1 MTGPFIIDVEGFEL
15 SPEEKNRLEHPWV
28 GGVILF
34 TRNFKDTAQLKA
46 LTAAIHAVRPGNPLL
61 ITVDHEG
68 GRIQRFREGFT
79 KLPSFRS
86 LGERLPQL
94 SDAKRSSGPEAT
106 DCAALELALSEARAA
121 GADLAFELKAVG
133 VDFSYTPV
141 LDLDYGRS
149 EVIGDRSFH
158 REPAFVSML
167 AAAMAQGL
175 AMAGFRTCGKHFPG
189 HGWAEADSHHALP
202 VDDRPLDF
210 ILQDDAWPYA
220 RLGRGRFERALLQ
233 SVMPAHVVYPQVD
246 HLPAGFSR
254 IWVTDILKGQ
264 LGFEGVVI
272 SDDLSMAGAAVFED
286 IADRCEA
293 AFAAGCDAT
302 LICNRPDLAVRALD
316 SVPARIPAFLADPGR
331 RSLARLR
338 PRSI

>member
-1 MTGPFIIDVEGFEL
+1 MSGPFIIDVEGL
-15 SPEEKNRLEHPWV
+15 ALTAEEKERLQHPWV

-34 TRNFKDTAQLKA
+34 TRNFQDTEQLKA
-46 LTAAIHAVRPGNPLL
+46 LTSAIHGLRPKDPLL

-86 LGERLPQL
+86 LGERLPAMAQGVGV
-94 SDAKRSSGPEAT
+94 SESKAS
-106 DCAALELALSEARAA
+106 DCAALELALAEARNA
-121 GADLAFELKAVG
+121 GADLAFELRAVG

-149 EVIGDRSFH
+149 QVIGDRSFH

-202 VDDRPLDF
+202 VDDRPLDA

-220 RLGRGRFERALLQ
+220 RLGRGAFERALLQ
-233 SVMPAHVVYPQVD
+233 SVMPAHVVYSQVD
-246 HLPAGFSR
+246 SLPAGFSR

-264 LGFEGVVI
+264 LGFQGVVI

-293 AFAAGCDAT
+293 AFSAGCDAT
-302 LICNRPDLAVRALD
+302 LICNRPDLSAQALD
-316 SVPARIPAFLADPGR
+316 TVPARIPAFLNDPAR
-331 RSLARLR
+331 RSLTLLR
-338 PRSI
+338 PRAL

>member
-1 MTGPFIIDVEGFEL
+1 MTGPFIIDLEGFEL
-15 SPEEKNRLEHPWV
+15 TPEEKDRLKHPWV

-34 TRNFKDTAQLKA
+34 TRNFQDVTQLKA
-46 LTAAIHAVRPGNPLL
+46 LTSALHALRPSNPLL
-61 ITVDHEG
+61 ISVDHEG

-86 LGERLPQL
+86 LGERLPAL
-94 SDAKRSSGPEAT
+94 SNATRSAGPQAS

-149 EVIGDRSFH
+149 QVIGDRSFH

-175 AMAGFRTCGKHFPG
+175 GLAGFRTCGKHFPG
-189 HGWAEADSHHALP
+189 HGWAEADSHHNLP
-202 VDDRPLDF
+202 VDDRPLDA

-220 RLGRGRFERALLQ
+220 RLGRGRFGRALLQ
-233 SVMPAHVVYPQVD
+233 AVMPAHVVYSQVD
-246 HLPAGFSR
+246 SLPAGFSR
-254 IWVTDILKGQ
+254 TWVTDILKGQ
-264 LGFEGVVI
+264 FGFEGVVI

-302 LICNRPDLAVRALD
+302 LICNRPDLSAKALD
-316 SVPARIPAFLADPGR
+316 TVPSRIPAFLTDPGR
-331 RSLARLR
+331 RSLTLLR
-338 PRSI
+338 PRSV

>member
-1 MTGPFIIDVEGFEL
+1 MTGPFIIDVEGSEL
-15 SPEEKNRLEHPWV
+15 SAEERDRLQHPWV

-34 TRNFKDTAQLKA
+34 ARNFQDLAQLKA
-46 LTAAIHAVRPGNPLL
+46 LTSSIHALRPDTPLL

-86 LGERLPQL
+86 LGERLPPLASTSHQA
-94 SDAKRSSGPEAT
+94 SY
-106 DCAALELALSEARAA
+106 CAALELALSEARTA
-121 GADLAFELKAVG
+121 GADLAFELRAVG

-149 EVIGDRSFH
+149 QVIGDRSFH

-202 VDDRPLDF
+202 VDDRPLDA

-233 SVMPAHVVYPQVD
+233 SVMPAHVVYSQVD
-246 HLPAGFSR
+246 SLPAGFSR

-272 SDDLSMAGAAVFED
+272 SDDLSMAGAAVFDD

-302 LICNRPDLAVRALD
+302 LICNRPDLSVKALD
-316 SVPARIPAFLADPGR
+316 TVPGRIPAFLTDPSR
-331 RSLARLR
+331 RSLSLLR
-338 PRSI
+338 PRSV

>member
-1 MTGPFIIDVEGFEL
+1 MTGPFIIDVEGLEL
-15 SPEEKNRLEHPWV
+15 SAEERDRLRHPWV

-34 TRNFKDTAQLKA
+34 TRNFQDLAQLKA
-46 LTAAIHAVRPGNPLL
+46 LTSSIHALRPDNPLL

-86 LGERLPQL
+86 LGERLPPL
-94 SDAKRSSGPEAT
+94 SSTSHQAS
-106 DCAALELALSEARAA
+106 DCAALELALSEARTA
-121 GADLAFELKAVG
+121 GADLAFELRAVG

-149 EVIGDRSFH
+149 QVIGDRSFH

-202 VDDRPLDF
+202 VDDRPLDV

-233 SVMPAHVVYPQVD
+233 SVMPAHVVYSQVD
-246 HLPAGFSR
+246 SLPAGFSR

-272 SDDLSMAGAAVFED
+272 SDDLSMAGAAVFDD

-302 LICNRPDLAVRALD
+302 LICNRPDLSAKALD
-316 SVPARIPAFLADPGR
+316 TVPGRIPAFLTDSSR
-331 RSLARLR
+331 RSLSLLW
-338 PRSI
+338 PRSV

>member
-1 MTGPFIIDVEGFEL
+1 MTGPFIIDLEGSEL
-15 SPEEKNRLEHPWV
+15 SAEERDRLQHPWV

-34 TRNFKDTAQLKA
+34 ARNFQDLAQLKA
-46 LTAAIHAVRPGNPLL
+46 LTSSIHALRPDNPLL

-86 LGERLPQL
+86 LGERLPPL
-94 SDAKRSSGPEAT
+94 ASTTHEAS
-106 DCAALELALSEARAA
+106 DCAALELALSEARTA
-121 GADLAFELKAVG
+121 GADLAFELRAVG

-149 EVIGDRSFH
+149 QVIGDRSFH

-202 VDDRPLDF
+202 VDDRPLDA
-210 ILQDDAWPYA
+210 ILHDDAWPYA

-233 SVMPAHVVYPQVD
+233 SVMPAHVVYSQVD
-246 HLPAGFSR
+246 SLPAGFSR

-272 SDDLSMAGAAVFED
+272 SDDLSMAGAAVFDD

-302 LICNRPDLAVRALD
+302 LICNRPDLSVKALD
-316 SVPARIPAFLADPGR
+316 TVPGRTPAFLTDPSR
-331 RSLARLR
+331 RSLSLLR
-338 PRSI
+338 PRSV